1 MSRCK
6 ACDVIM
12 NEFEMRRI
20 DRATGEYSELCSDC
34 LSASNEATR
43 EIDSPMHTILDDLVN
58 PFEFLTDMEEQQ

>member
-20 DRATGEYSELCSDC
+20 DRATGDYSELCSDC
-34 LSASNEATR
+34 LSASNEVTN
-43 EIDSPMHTILDDLVN
+43 DSPMQIILDDIVN
-58 PFEFLTDMEEQQ
+58 PFEFLADMEEQ

>member
-20 DRATGEYSELCSDC
+20 DRATGDYSELCSDC
-34 LSASNEATR
+34 LSASNEATN
-43 EIDSPMHTILDDLVN
+43 DSPMQIILDDGVN
-58 PFEFLTDMEEQQ
+58 PFEFLADMEEQQ

>member
-20 DRATGEYSELCSDC
+20 DRATGDYSELCSDC
-34 LSASNEATR
+34 LSASNEATT
-43 EIDSPMHTILDDLVN
+43 DSPMQIILDDLVN
-58 PFEFLTDMEEQQ
+58 PFEFLADMEEQ

>member
-20 DRATGEYSELCSDC
+20 DRATGDYSELCSDC
-34 LSASNEATR
+34 LSASNEATK
-43 EIDSPMHTILDDLVN
+43 DSPMQNTLDDVVN
-58 PFEFLTDMEEQQ
+58 PFEFLADMEEQ

>member
-12 NEFEMRRI
+12 NEFEMKRI
-20 DRATGEYSELCSDC
+20 DRATGDYSELCSDC

-43 EIDSPMHTILDDLVN
+43 EIDSPMHTIWMTL
-58 PFEFLTDMEEQQ
+58 

>member
-20 DRATGEYSELCSDC
+20 DRATGDYSELCSDC
-34 LSASNEATR
+34 LSASNEATQ
-43 EIDSPMHTILDDLVN
+43 DSPMHTILDDVVN
-58 PFEFLTDMEEQQ
+58 PFEFLADMEEQ

>member
-20 DRATGEYSELCSDC
+20 DRATGDYSELCSDC
-34 LSASNEATR
+34 LSASNEATN
-43 EIDSPMHTILDDLVN
+43 DSPMQIILDDIVN
-58 PFEFLTDMEEQQ
+58 PFEFLADMEEQ

>member
-20 DRATGEYSELCSDC
+20 DRATGDYSELCSDC
-34 LSASNEATR
+34 LSASNEATM
-43 EIDSPMHTILDDLVN
+43 DSPMQIILDDSVN
-58 PFEFLTDMEEQQ
+58 PFEFLADMEEQ

>member
-20 DRATGEYSELCSDC
+20 DRATGDYSELCSDC
-34 LSASNEATR
+34 LSASNEATTT
-43 EIDSPMHTILDDLVN
+43 DSPMQNTLDDVVN
-58 PFEFLTDMEEQQ
+58 PFEFLADMEEQ

>member
-20 DRATGEYSELCSDC
+20 DRATGDYSELCSDC
-34 LSASNEATR
+34 LSASNEATT
-43 EIDSPMHTILDDLVN
+43 DSPMQIILDGVVN
-58 PFEFLTDMEEQQ
+58 PFEFLADMEEQ